1 MPTAVWTGTIS
12 FGLVTVP
19 VRVIPATE
27 PKDVRFHMYDREGRR
42 VRYERVVD
50 GSEPA
55 EPAEAEAEA
64 PVEAE
69 APAEAEPAAEVGTEP
84 AARESDTSE
93 APAAE
98 ATTQAAQPVAWQDV
112 MRGREN
118 EFGEVVMLS
127 REELEQARPQRSRT
141 IDIEDF
147 VELSDIDPVYF
158 EKTYYA
164 VPQSLEAAKPYVLL
178 HRAMREADRA
188 GIGRF
193 VLRTKPHLVA
203 VRPMQDV
210 LAVETLFFGDEVRE
224 PSAFVPGLDGAEIE
238 GRELDL
244 AIRLIDT
251 LKTEWDPTAYADTY
265 REELLRILSEKSPT
279 ALPAEATTAPTAG
292 GPSAVEE
299 LMTALRES
307 VEAAKSKADKRGSRS
322 KRAG

>member
-1 MPTAVWTGTIS
+1 MPTAVWTGTLS
-12 FGLVTVP
+12 FGLVAVP
-19 VRVIPATE
+19 VRLVPATE
-27 PKDVRFHMYDREGRR
+27 PKDVRFHLYDRSGRR
-42 VRYERVVD
+42 VRYERVVE
-50 GSEPA
+50 GAEPA
-55 EPAEAEAEA
+55 EPAE

-69 APAEAEPAAEVGTEP
+69 EGPNEAEPADGTTEEEP
-84 AARESDTSE
+84 ITAGAPTSE
-93 APAAE
+93 PPL
-98 ATTQAAQPVAWQDV
+98 QVSQPVAWEEV
-112 MRGREN
+112 VRGREN

-127 REELEQARPQRSRT
+127 RQELEQARPQRSRT

-147 VELSDIDPVYF
+147 VELSDIDPVHF

-210 LAVETLFFGDEVRE
+210 LAVETLFFGDEVRD
-224 PSAFVPGLDGAEIE
+224 PSAFVPGLGGVEVDE
-238 GRELDL
+238 RELEL

-251 LKTEWDPTAYADTY
+251 LRTEWDPAAYADTY

-279 ALPAEATTAPTAG
+279 LAPAEPETPSVAG

-299 LMTALRES
+299 LMAALRGS
-307 VEAAKSKADKRGSRS
+307 VEAAKARAGKRGRSKAG
-322 KRAG
+322 

>member
-1 MPTAVWTGTIS
+1 MPTAVWTGTLS
-12 FGLVTVP
+12 FGLVAVP
-19 VRVIPATE
+19 VRLFPATE
-27 PKDVRFHMYDREGRR
+27 PKDVRFHLYDRSGRR
-42 VRYERVVD
+42 VRYERVVE

-55 EPAEAEAEA
+55 EPMEQAPVAEDPVEAEAEA
-64 PVEAE
+64 DISPDAPVRTGSER
-69 APAEAEPAAEVGTEP
+69 PSVEPTTPVSEP
-84 AARESDTSE
+84 L
-93 APAAE
+93 
-98 ATTQAAQPVAWQDV
+98 AWDDV

-118 EFGEVVMLS
+118 EFGDVVMLS

-147 VELSDIDPVYF
+147 VELSDIDPVSF

-178 HRAMREADRA
+178 HRAMLEADRA

-203 VRPMQDV
+203 VRPMHDG
-210 LAVETLFFGDEVRE
+210 LAVETLFFGDEVRD
-224 PSAFVPGLDGAEIE
+224 PSAFVPSLGGVEVDR
-238 GRELDL
+238 RELDL

-251 LKTEWDPTAYADTY
+251 LKTDWDPSAYADTY

-279 ALPAEATTAPTAG
+279 EAPAEAASTPAAV

-307 VEAAKSKADKRGSRS
+307 VEAAKAKSDKRSSRS

>member
-1 MPTAVWTGTIS
+1 M
-12 FGLVTVP
+12 
-19 VRVIPATE
+19 E
-27 PKDVRFHMYDREGRR
+27 
-42 VRYERVVD
+42 
-50 GSEPA
+50 A
-55 EPAEAEAEA
+55 EPAE
-64 PVEAE
+64 VGTG
-69 APAEAEPAAEVGTEP
+69 PAAPE
-84 AARESDTSE
+84 ADTSE
-93 APAAE
+93 PPAADP
-98 ATTQAAQPVAWQDV
+98 TTQVADPLAWEDV

-147 VELSDIDPVYF
+147 VELSDIDPVSF

-164 VPQSLEAAKPYVLL
+164 VPQSIEAAKPYVLL

-210 LAVETLFFGDEVRE
+210 LAVETLFFGDEVRD
-224 PSAFVPGLDGAEIE
+224 PSAFVPGLGGLEVDE
-238 GRELDL
+238 RELEL

-251 LKTEWDPTAYADTY
+251 LKTEWDPSAYADTY

-279 ALPAEATTAPTAG
+279 AAPAEAATAPTAG

-307 VEAAKSKADKRGSRS
+307 VEAAKAKADKRGSRS

>member
-12 FGLVTVP
+12 FGLVAVP
-19 VRVIPATE
+19 VRLIPATE
-27 PKDVRFHMYDREGRR
+27 PKDVRFHLYDRSGRR
-42 VRYERVVD
+42 VRYERIVE
-50 GSEPA
+50 GSETAEPHVSEAGPA
-55 EPAEAEAEA
+55 EPAGPE
-64 PVEAE
+64 
-69 APAEAEPAAEVGTEP
+69 
-84 AARESDTSE
+84 SE
-93 APAAE
+93 APLTEDQRTGPHPPSAE
-98 ATTQAAQPVAWQDV
+98 PTGPVSEPLAWEEIV
-112 MRGREN
+112 RGREN

-147 VELSDIDPVYF
+147 VELSDIDPVSF

-210 LAVETLFFGDEVRE
+210 LAVETLFFGDEVRD
-224 PSAFVPGLDGAEIE
+224 PSAFVPGLDGLEVDE
-238 GRELDL
+238 RELEL

-251 LKTEWDPTAYADTY
+251 LKTEWDPSAYADTY

-279 ALPAEATTAPTAG
+279 AAPAETATAAAD

-307 VEAAKSKADKRGSRS
+307 VEAAKAKADKRGSRS

>member
-19 VRVIPATE
+19 VRLIPATE
-27 PKDVRFHMYDREGRR
+27 PKDVRFHLYDRAGRR
-42 VRYERVVD
+42 VRYERVVE
-50 GSEPA
+50 GSEPELA
-55 EPAEAEAEA
+55 EPAEA
-64 PVEAE
+64 EAE
-69 APAEAEPAAEVGTEP
+69 APAEAEPAAEVATEP

-98 ATTQAAQPVAWQDV
+98 ATTQAAKPVAWQDV
-112 MRGREN
+112 MRGHEN

-127 REELEQARPQRSRT
+127 REELDQARPQRSRT

-178 HRAMREADRA
+178 HRAMRGADRA

-224 PSAFVPGLDGAEIE
+224 PSAFVPGLDGVEVE

-244 AIRLIDT
+244 AIRLVDT

-279 ALPAEATTAPTAG
+279 ALPAEATTVG

>member
-1 MPTAVWTGTIS
+1 MPTAVWTGTLS

-19 VRVIPATE
+19 VRLIPATE
-27 PKDVRFHMYDREGRR
+27 PKDVRFHLYDRSGRR
-42 VRYERVVD
+42 VRYERVVE
-50 GSEPA
+50 GSEPPPQ
-55 EPAEAEAEA
+55 EPRARAAA
-64 PVEAE
+64 PVEPDLEEPVQTPSPDRERA
-69 APAEAEPAAEVGTEP
+69 APDAGTER
-84 AARESDTSE
+84 ATSVSE
-93 APAAE
+93 
-98 ATTQAAQPVAWQDV
+98 PVAWEDV

-118 EFGEVVMLS
+118 ELGEVVMLS

-147 VELSDIDPVYF
+147 VDLSDVDPVYF
-158 EKTYYA
+158 EKAYYA
-164 VPQSLEAAKPYVLL
+164 IPQSLEAAKPYVLL

-203 VRPMQDV
+203 VRPMQEV
-210 LAVETLFFGDEVRE
+210 LAVETLFFGDEVRD
-224 PSAFVPGLDGAEIE
+224 PSAFVPGLDGIRVDE
-238 GRELDL
+238 RELEL

-251 LKTEWDPTAYADTY
+251 LKTEWDPSAYADTY

-279 ALPAEATTAPTAG
+279 ATLEPAATPPG

-307 VEAAKSKADKRGSRS
+307 VEAAKTRTEKKRSRS
-322 KRAG
+322 KRVG

>member
-1 MPTAVWTGTIS
+1 MPTAVWTGTLS

-19 VRVIPATE
+19 VRLIPATE
-27 PKDVRFHMYDREGRR
+27 PKDVRFHLYDRSGRR
-42 VRYERVVD
+42 VRYERVVE
-50 GSEPA
+50 GSESAQPA
-55 EPAEAEAEA
+55 EPAEAETQA

-69 APAEAEPAAEVGTEP
+69 PAEVGTGP
-84 AARESDTSE
+84 AAPESDTSE
-93 APAAE
+93 PPAADP
-98 ATTQAAQPVAWQDV
+98 TTQVAEPLAWEDV

-147 VELSDIDPVYF
+147 VELSDIDPVSF

-164 VPQSLEAAKPYVLL
+164 VPQSIEAAKPYVLL

-210 LAVETLFFGDEVRE
+210 LAVETLFFGDEVRD
-224 PSAFVPGLDGAEIE
+224 PSAFVAGLDGLEVDE
-238 GRELDL
+238 RELEL

-251 LKTEWDPTAYADTY
+251 LKTEWDPSAYADTY
-265 REELLRILSEKSPT
+265 REELLRILAEKSP
-279 ALPAEATTAPTAG
+279 AAAPAEAATAPTAG

-307 VEAAKSKADKRGSRS
+307 VEAAKAKADKRGSRS

>member
-1 MPTAVWTGTIS
+1 MPTAVWTGTLS
-12 FGLVTVP
+12 FGLVIVP
-19 VRVIPATE
+19 VRLIPATE
-27 PKDVRFHMYDREGRR
+27 PKDVRFHLYDRSGRR
-42 VRYERVVD
+42 VRYERVVE

-55 EPAEAEAEA
+55 QAESVEAEAEA
-64 PVEAE
+64 PG
-69 APAEAEPAAEVGTEP
+69 EAEPTDVGTEP
-84 AARESDTSE
+84 ARGPDTSE
-93 APAAE
+93 PSAAE
-98 ATTQAAQPVAWQDV
+98 STPRVAEPLAWEDV

-127 REELEQARPQRSRT
+127 RDELEQARPQRSRT

-164 VPQSLEAAKPYVLL
+164 VPQSLEATKPYMLL

-203 VRPMQDV
+203 VRSMRDV
-210 LAVETLFFGDEVRE
+210 LAVETLFFGDEVRD
-224 PSAFVPGLDGAEIE
+224 PSAFVPGLDGVEVD
-238 GRELDL
+238 GRQLEL

-251 LKTEWDPTAYADTY
+251 LKTEWDPSAYADTY

-279 ALPAEATTAPTAG
+279 AVPAEATKAPAAG
-292 GPSAVEE
+292 EPSAVEE

-307 VEAAKSKADKRGSRS
+307 VEAAKAKADRRGSRT

>member
-1 MPTAVWTGTIS
+1 MPTAVWTGTLS

-19 VRVIPATE
+19 IRLIPATE
-27 PKDVRFHMYDREGRR
+27 PKDVRFHLYDRSGRR
-42 VRYERVVD
+42 VRYERIVE
-50 GSEPA
+50 GAEPA
-55 EPAEAEAEA
+55 EPEPPEPTSTEPWQAESEA
-64 PVEAE
+64 PT
-69 APAEAEPAAEVGTEP
+69 PAADPEP
-84 AARESDTSE
+84 TISE

-98 ATTQAAQPVAWQDV
+98 PTTPVSEPLAWEDV
-112 MRGREN
+112 VRGREN
-118 EFGEVVMLS
+118 EVGEVVMLS

-147 VELSDIDPVYF
+147 VELSDIDPVSF

-203 VRPMQDV
+203 VRPMRDV
-210 LAVETLFFGDEVRE
+210 LAVETLFFGDEVRD
-224 PSAFVPGLDGAEIE
+224 PSAFVPGLDGVAVDE
-238 GRELDL
+238 RELEL

-251 LKTEWDPTAYADTY
+251 LKTEWDPSAYADTY
-265 REELLRILSEKSPT
+265 REELLRILAEKSPIAGPT
-279 ALPAEATTAPTAG
+279 EPATAPARD

-299 LMTALRES
+299 LMSALRES
-307 VEAAKSKADKRGSRS
+307 VEAAKVKADSRDSRS
-322 KRAG
+322 KRTG

>member
-1 MPTAVWTGTIS
+1 MPTAVWTGALS
-12 FGLVTVP
+12 FGLVAVP
-19 VRVIPATE
+19 VRLFPATE
-27 PKDVRFHMYDREGRR
+27 PKDVRFHLYDRSGRR
-42 VRYERVVD
+42 VRYERVVE

-55 EPAEAEAEA
+55 EPTDQAPVAEA

-69 APAEAEPAAEVGTEP
+69 AEAEASPAAPERTGSERPSTEP
-84 AARESDTSE
+84 AAPVSE
-93 APAAE
+93 PL
-98 ATTQAAQPVAWQDV
+98 AWEDV
-112 MRGREN
+112 VRGREN

-147 VELSDIDPVYF
+147 VELSDIDPVSF

-210 LAVETLFFGDEVRE
+210 LAVETLFFGDEVRD
-224 PSAFVPGLDGAEIE
+224 PSAFVPGLDGVEVDQ
-238 GRELDL
+238 RELDL

-251 LKTEWDPTAYADTY
+251 LKTEWDPSAYADTY

-279 ALPAEATTAPTAG
+279 VPADSASTPVAG
-292 GPSAVEE
+292 GPSTVEE

-307 VEAAKSKADKRGSRS
+307 VEAAKAKADERGSRS

>member
-12 FGLVTVP
+12 FGLVAVP
-19 VRVIPATE
+19 VRLIPATE
-27 PKDVRFHMYDREGRR
+27 PKDVRFHLYDRSGRR
-42 VRYERVVD
+42 VRYERIVE
-50 GSEPA
+50 GSERAEPDASDAEPA
-55 EPAEAEAEA
+55 EPAEPESEASLTESERTG
-64 PVEAE
+64 PH
-69 APAEAEPAAEVGTEP
+69 PPIAEPTGPASEP
-84 AARESDTSE
+84 L
-93 APAAE
+93 
-98 ATTQAAQPVAWQDV
+98 AWEDV
-112 MRGREN
+112 VRGREN

-147 VELSDIDPVYF
+147 VELSDIDPVSF

-164 VPQSLEAAKPYVLL
+164 VPKSLEAAKPYVLL

-210 LAVETLFFGDEVRE
+210 LAVETLFFGDEVRD
-224 PSAFVPGLDGAEIE
+224 PSAFVPGLDGLEVDE
-238 GRELDL
+238 RELEL

-251 LKTEWDPTAYADTY
+251 LKTEWDPSAYADTY

-279 ALPAEATTAPTAG
+279 AAPAETATAAAAD

-307 VEAAKSKADKRGSRS
+307 VEAAKAKADKRGSRS

>member
-12 FGLVTVP
+12 FGLVAVP
-19 VRVIPATE
+19 VRLIPATE
-27 PKDVRFHMYDREGRR
+27 PKDVRFHLYDRSGRR
-42 VRYERVVD
+42 VRYERIVE
-50 GSEPA
+50 GSERAEPDAADAEPA
-55 EPAEAEAEA
+55 EPAEPESEASLTE
-64 PVEAE
+64 PERTG
-69 APAEAEPAAEVGTEP
+69 PHPPIAEPTGPVSEP
-84 AARESDTSE
+84 L
-93 APAAE
+93 
-98 ATTQAAQPVAWQDV
+98 AWEDV
-112 MRGREN
+112 VRGREN

-147 VELSDIDPVYF
+147 VELSDIDPVSF

-210 LAVETLFFGDEVRE
+210 LAVETLFFGDEVRD
-224 PSAFVPGLDGAEIE
+224 PSAFVPGLDGLEVDE
-238 GRELDL
+238 RELEL

-251 LKTEWDPTAYADTY
+251 LKTEWDPSAYADTY

-279 ALPAEATTAPTAG
+279 AAPAETATAAAAD

-307 VEAAKSKADKRGSRS
+307 VEAAKAKADKRGSRS

>member
-1 MPTAVWTGTIS
+1 MPTAVWTGTLS
-12 FGLVTVP
+12 FGLVAVP
-19 VRVIPATE
+19 VRLFPATE
-27 PKDVRFHMYDREGRR
+27 PKDVRFHLYDRSGRR
-42 VRYERVVD
+42 VRYERVVE

-55 EPAEAEAEA
+55 EPMEEAPVTEQAPVTEA

-69 APAEAEPAAEVGTEP
+69 AEADASPAAPVRAGSEGPGVEP
-84 AARESDTSE
+84 TTSVSE
-93 APAAE
+93 PL
-98 ATTQAAQPVAWQDV
+98 AWDDV
-112 MRGREN
+112 VRGREN

-147 VELSDIDPVYF
+147 VELSDIDPVSF

-203 VRPMQDV
+203 VRPMRDV
-210 LAVETLFFGDEVRE
+210 LAVETLFFGDEVRD
-224 PSAFVPGLDGAEIE
+224 PAAFVPGLDGIE
-238 GRELDL
+238 VDQRELDL

-251 LKTEWDPTAYADTY
+251 LKTEWDPAAYADTY
-265 REELLRILSEKSPT
+265 REELLRILSEKAPT
-279 ALPAEATTAPTAG
+279 AAPVEAASTPAAG

-307 VEAAKSKADKRGSRS
+307 VEAAKAKADERRPRS